1 MVVKPVVWSN
11 PVAALGAA
19 AVLGWL
25 ASIELRTSRTASR
38 TAPTEPDGGETVV
51 DTATGSIFDAAA
63 VSGLLI
69 GVGASVLA
77 PGATIRKRWTTFV
90 SGIGLLVAAGTLSV
104 CARRHLGHYHRN
116 SLTIHRDQAVV
127 DTGPYRHVRHPLY
140 VATIGVAVG
149 TGAVLGNWVSLFA
162 SSLPAAALAH
172 RLSVEERMLERHLGT
187 EYASYR
193 ARTSR
198 LAPGIW

>member
-11 PVAALGAA
+11 QVAALGAA
-19 AVLGWL
+19 AVFGWL

-51 DTATGSIFDAAA
+51 DTATGRIFDAAA

-69 GVGASVLA
+69 GVGASVLV
-77 PGATIRKRWTTFV
+77 PEGTIRKRRTTFV
-90 SGIGLLVAAGTLSV
+90 SGMGLLIAAGALSAS
-104 CARRHLGHYHRN
+104 ARRHLGRYHRN
-116 SLTIHRDQAVV
+116 SLTIHRDQTVA

-140 VATIGVAVG
+140 VATIGASVG
-149 TGAVLGNWVSLFA
+149 TGAVLGNRVSLFA

-172 RLSVEERMLERHLGT
+172 RLVVEERMLERHLGA

-198 LAPGIW
+198 LVPGIR